1 MNKDLPDFTDPGQCT
16 GTGTSRQK
24 PVRRAGMQVDKKRF
38 TGVGSLLTPGGAF
51 YIPVT
56 AVGSALQ
63 MGIQCLLISL
73 ANSEVF
79 F

>member
-1 MNKDLPDFTDPGQCT
+1 
-16 GTGTSRQK
+16 
-24 PVRRAGMQVDKKRF
+24 MQVDKKRF